1 MVVCNDYLLF
11 LNSRSYFLEI
21 EAKLTLATEFNDKL
35 LDPSS
40 TEFAELAATL
50 KKDLLEML
58 SSNKELSGQEDL
70 DVVIVSF
77 G

>member
-35 LDPSS
+35 LDSSS
-40 TEFAELAATL
+40 TEFKELAATL

-58 SSNKELSGQEDL
+58 LSNKELSSQSDL
-70 DVVIVSF
+70 DVVIVGF

>member
-1 MVVCNDYLLF
+1 M
-11 LNSRSYFLEI
+11 
-21 EAKLTLATEFNDKL
+21 AKLTISKVFNDKL
-35 LDPSS
+35 LDSSS

-58 SSNKELSGQEDL
+58 LSNKELSSQSDL
-70 DVVIVSF
+70 DVVIVGF